1 MNKLLFGFPSI
12 NIPEESDYVFWSLSG
27 RHFGSEGLTHGKFE
41 DIKES
46 GFGIDAGPIMICHKN
61 GKDVVILSSFSTR
74 SFQKLRN
81 SFSGM
86 EQWYDYHSSTME
98 QSTRVTND
106 SIQFGFGES
115 FRNLDQLEEAQ
126 ETADCKDGICNLKDS
141 FKSVK
146 SEAIIGD
153 LFIGSLVSFT
163 YQYLSG
169 FGQRGTSC
177 HREIWKNGRNFW

>member
-12 NIPEESDYVFWSLSG
+12 NIPKESEYVFWSLSG

-81 SFSGM
+81 VFTGL
-86 EQWYDYHSSTME
+86 EEWYEYHSSAME

-115 FRNLDQLEEAQ
+115 YRNLDQLKEAQ
-126 ETADCKDGICNLKDS
+126 EVTDCQDEICNLKRS

-153 LFIGSLVSFT
+153 LFIGSDVSLT
-163 YQYLSG
+163 NQYLSG
-169 FGQRGTSC
+169 FGQRGISC
-177 HREIWKNGRNFW
+177 D

>member
-1 MNKLLFGFPSI
+1 MQTNMSCETLIARGSICKAFYHGSLAGGSTTNLFF
-12 NIPEESDYVFWSLSG
+12 
-27 RHFGSEGLTHGKFE
+27 GKFE

-81 SFSGM
+81 VFTGL
-86 EQWYDYHSSTME
+86 EEWYDYHSSTME

-115 FRNLDQLEEAQ
+115 YRNLDQLKEAQ
-126 ETADCKDGICNLKDS
+126 EVTDCQDEICNLKRS

-153 LFIGSLVSFT
+153 LFIGSDVSLT
-163 YQYLSG
+163 NQYLSG
-169 FGQRGTSC
+169 FGQRGISC
-177 HREIWKNGRNFW
+177 D

>member
-46 GFGIDAGPIMICHKN
+46 GFSIDAGPIMICHKN

-81 SFSGM
+81 KLSGM
-86 EQWYDYHSSTME
+86 EEWYDYHSSTME
-98 QSTRVTND
+98 QSTRVTKD

-115 FRNLDQLEEAQ
+115 FRSLDQMKEAQ
-126 ETADCKDGICNLKDS
+126 ELTDCENEICKLKGS
-141 FKSVK
+141 FKAVK

-153 LFIGSLVSFT
+153 LFIGSDVSLT

-169 FGQRGTSC
+169 FGQRGISC
-177 HREIWKNGRNFW
+177 Y

>member
-1 MNKLLFGFPSI
+1 MTYLSFREIISGELEYDSSEALNKLLLGFPSI
-12 NIPEESDYVFWSLSG
+12 NIPEESDYIFWSLSG
-27 RHFGSEGLTHGKFE
+27 RHFGSEKLTHGKFE

-81 SFSGM
+81 PLSTM
-86 EQWYDYHSSTME
+86 EEWYDYHSSTME
-98 QSTRVTND
+98 QSTRFTND

-115 FRNLDQLEEAQ
+115 FRNLDEMKEAQ
-126 ETADCKDGICNLKDS
+126 ELTECENEICNLKSS
-141 FKSVK
+141 FKAVK

-153 LFIGSLVSFT
+153 LFMDEMFP
-163 YQYLSG
+163 
-169 FGQRGTSC
+169 
-177 HREIWKNGRNFW
+177 

>member
-1 MNKLLFGFPSI
+1 M
-12 NIPEESDYVFWSLSG
+12 SG